1 MTATKRNIIAA
12 IKVVVIFTILISG
25 AYVILIPILNP
36 NYKTYSILVVGVV
49 TSALTNG
56 YLGYQ
61 VAADDIL
68 PIKIGFSFCY
78 AIVTSIL
85 VLLLSLFIT
94 LNIRGA

>member
-12 IKVVVIFTILISG
+12 IKVVVIFTFLISG
-25 AYVILIPILNP
+25 AYAILIPILNP

-56 YLGYQ
+56 YFGYQ
-61 VAADDIL
+61 VAVDDIL
-68 PIKIGFSFCY
+68 PIKIGFSFFH